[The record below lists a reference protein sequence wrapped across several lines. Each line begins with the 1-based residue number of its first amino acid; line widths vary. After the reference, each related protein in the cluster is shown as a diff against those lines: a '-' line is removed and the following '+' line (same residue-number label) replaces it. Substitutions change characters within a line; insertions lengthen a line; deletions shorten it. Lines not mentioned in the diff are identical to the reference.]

1 MNGTRISEFQSA
13 TPLSGGEV
21 FPILQSGVNR
31 ITTVESLS
39 TVITPKTSV
48 FITDI
53 VNNTG
58 LVQKQY
64 KPDTIPVNYVIDSV
78 VVDTNNNLA
87 VTFEW
92 DGPASQW
99 TGVPTINGQ
108 QVSNSAISRISDTRR
123 FKATQTVNLQASNKD
138 DIVVE
143 VDSGTAVV
151 SVDLLGGGPEI
162 TRVSFGSPPTT
173 KGYQPPFFIDG
184 DPVQVT
190 VEFDVSDVGT
200 IELYSGNSYATVSE
214 VKSVTVTGTSPPSA
228 TFTTVV
234 DCNDSN
240 ITQLPLK
247 ISAKNSF
254 GTKGPDYTST
264 SKIAAK
270 KSASITNV
278 SLGSY
283 PGTQTELKDGDQ
295 IQATFEF
302 DTNDVST
309 VRMLGGNS
317 FASGNE
323 NRSVSTNQ
331 LSATTNITIDTS
343 VTTATTLPVKAQP
356 RSGHGQY
363 GTNYTSSDTL
373 VVNNAYPTYT
383 QWNVTYPVNQQAIK
397 STETAIVNLLIT
409 KTGGTPTY
417 TYSSTTGEVQIPEVN
432 NYSLTK
438 TVSCTNPGTY
448 NINNNNFRV
457 TVNRAENDA
466 TSTFNNR
473 VNIVDKLP
481 TINIS
486 HPGSRLRSGGNDGT
500 TVQTYQITVQSDQRL
515 MSFTMNEAPSGGTLD
530 GSWQSSSNN
539 TRWTR
544 NLKVSDDDGKGEFN
558 WVGMTA
564 TNMANVVQNNI
575 NSGETYKLGG
585 FVTRTLPIASQG
597 WQSQAN
603 VQAVTY
609 NKVNVTWTQKNLTTR
624 ANVGDVSRPQI
635 ATWSLDRLSPS
646 PITVNILDSGSTN
659 ASSTPTTITVEEVE

>member
-13 TPLSGGEV
+13 SPLSGQEI

-48 FITDI
+48 FITDV
-53 VNNTG
+53 VNTTG
-58 LVQKQY
+58 LAQKQY
-64 KPDTIPVNYVIDSV
+64 KANTVPNNYVVESV
-78 VVDTNNNLA
+78 VVDTNNSLR

-92 DGPASQW
+92 DGPASEW
-99 TGVPTINGQ
+99 TGTPTVNGSPVPIND
-108 QVSNSAISRISDTRR
+108 IDRISNTRR
-123 FKATQTVNLQASNKD
+123 FTASSVVNLQSTGD
-138 DIVVE
+138 DSIVVE
-143 VDSGTAVV
+143 VDSGTAEL

-162 TRVSFGSPPTT
+162 TNVTFNTPPTT

-184 DPVQVT
+184 DLVQVT

-200 IELYSGNSYATVSE
+200 IELYSGNNYATVSE

-254 GTKGPDYTST
+254 GTKGLDYIST

-270 KSASITNV
+270 KSASITNI

-283 PGTQTELKDGDQ
+283 PGSQTELKDGDQ

-302 DTNDVST
+302 DTNDVSV
-309 VRMLGGNS
+309 VRMLGGSNL
-317 FASGNE
+317 ASGNE
-323 NRSVSTNQ
+323 NRNVNTNQ

-363 GTNYTSSDTL
+363 GINYTSSDNL

-383 QWNVTYPVNQQAIK
+383 QWSVTYPVNQQAIK

-409 KTGGTPTY
+409 KTGSSPTY
-417 TYSSTTGEVQIPEVN
+417 TYSSTTGEMQIPEVN

-438 TVSCTNPGTY
+438 TVSCSNPGTY

-486 HPGSRLRSGGNDGT
+486 HPGSRLRSGGNNGT
-500 TVQTYQITVQSDQRL
+500 TVQTYQITVQSDQKL

-530 GSWQSSSNN
+530 GNWQSSSNN

-544 NLKVSDDDGKGEFN
+544 NLKVSDDDGKGDFD
-558 WVGMTA
+558 WTGMTA

-585 FVTRTLPIASQG
+585 FVTRTLNVASQG
-597 WQSQAN
+597 WQTVAN

-609 NKVNVTWTQKNLTTR
+609 SKVNVSWTQKNLSNR
-624 ANVGDVSRPQI
+624 ANVGDLSRPQI
-635 ATWSLDRLSPS
+635 ATWSLDRLTPA
-646 PITVNILDSGSTN
+646 PITVNILDSGSSN
-659 ASSTPTTITVEEVE
+659 ASSTPTTLTIEEVE